1 MGKTFRPY
9 PSGRGV
15 LLMKLA
21 VFTGVFLSSLGLAI
35 GYFLFSASVPSPDV
49 SVFHLQEPCNLRVSP
64 CVARDS
70 IGRSIQFQL
79 SPKTL
84 PLMQALTAEVSLQG
98 IEDVQSARVVV
109 EGVNMFMGF
118 QHTELL
124 PQGQTL
130 TGQLVLPVCSMER
143 MEWAATVELVSARET
158 FRAVFPFVTQ
168 R

>member
-1 MGKTFRPY
+1 
-9 PSGRGV
+9 
-15 LLMKLA
+15 MKLT
-21 VFTGVFLSSLGLAI
+21 VFAGVFLSSLGVAV
-35 GYFLFSASVPSPDV
+35 GYFLFSAPASLPDV
-49 SVFHLQEPCNLRVSP
+49 GVFHLQEPCNLRVSP

-79 SPKTL
+79 SPQTL

-98 IEDVQSARVVV
+98 IEEVQSARVVV

-118 QHTELL
+118 QHTELS

-143 MEWAATVELVSARET
+143 MEWTATVELAST
-158 FRAVFPFVTQ
+158 TGTSRAVFPFVTQ